1 MKGSSGE
8 FVAVMEN
15 GYFTLY
21 TMDRFVI
28 PFMLPNLQVLRR
40 YWLSILRQALVVE
53 QPDA

>member
-21 TMDRFVI
+21 TNGQIRDTVYASESAG
-28 PFMLPNLQVLRR
+28 PSAL
-40 YWLSILRQALVVE
+40 LVVN
-53 QPDA
+53 PSSSSCC